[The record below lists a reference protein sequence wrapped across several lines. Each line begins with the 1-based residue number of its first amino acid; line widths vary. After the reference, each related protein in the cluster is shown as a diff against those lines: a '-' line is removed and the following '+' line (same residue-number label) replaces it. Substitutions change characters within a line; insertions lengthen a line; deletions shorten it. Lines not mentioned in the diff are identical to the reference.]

1 MLRSSIHRI
10 AFFSVAG
17 FLAATCAAEQPAGE
31 KPAAKQKVVDDSP
44 DRHAKLESA
53 LSKMLSGATLEGSF
67 TSTGAGSD
75 PSKLSREKYT
85 LGEVKKLTGDMWQFP
100 ARIQYGGKDITLP
113 IILPIRWAGDTPIVA
128 VDDLPL
134 PGFGTV
140 SARVM
145 FFEGHYAGYWKHG
158 DHGGNMFGVINSVP
172 PATIRD
178 VVPRP
183 VSR

>member
-1 MLRSSIHRI
+1 MLPVPDAGGPAMLRSSIHRI

-85 LGEVKKLTGDMWQFP
+85 LGEVRYLG
-100 ARIQYGGKDITLP
+100 YGQL
-113 IILPIRWAGDTPIVA
+113 IL
-128 VDDLPL
+128 
-134 PGFGTV
+134 
-140 SARVM
+140 
-145 FFEGHYAGYWKHG
+145 
-158 DHGGNMFGVINSVP
+158 GVINIWLPEYGLYFWAAGFGVLH
-172 PATIRD
+172 IVYGLVMWYRYEK
-178 VVPRP
+178 
-183 VSR
+183 